1 MEKPSPSP
9 RVPSPALPPAGKVS
23 HGVCSAADTDSGA
36 QGGGGGELGDM
47 GKDGAPWESW
57 GRGEESC
64 VEGRETK
71 WGASARSW
79 LQGRHAGDHL
89 GRKG

>member
-1 MEKPSPSP
+1 MGSVQQQTLTLVH
-9 RVPSPALPPAGKVS
+9 R
-23 HGVCSAADTDSGA
+23 
-36 QGGGGGELGDM
+36 GGGKLGDM
-47 GKDGAPWESW
+47 GKERAPRESW
-57 GRGEESC
+57 GLGEESC
-64 VEGRETK
+64 VEGRETR